1 VAFADGVKKLM
12 GPNFKTGPDLAPANF
27 EAPVVNLERTTFEG
41 APRSFF
47 RPTRMILVIGLLAI
61 AILFAATAWMI
72 LQLQARELKN
82 ATRELTTL
90 DLILVED
97 SERALQA
104 VDLVLRNMQDR
115 FVIEK
120 ITTDE
125 ELRTLHGTQEASD
138 RLAART
144 AGIPQI
150 EAVELIDADGKL
162 INSSRTY
169 PPGEQDLSGRDYFK
183 ALRNAP
189 KDKLY
194 ISEPAEDYGSG
205 QPTIYL
211 ARRIEAPDGK
221 FLGLI
226 VGAIKLSHFENLY
239 RALEIGDGAAV
250 SLWRRDGTM
259 LVRYPRATGAP
270 LVFKFAP
277 FLERPRFERPQ
288 VFEVEKSV
296 LDGKARLAATVAGK
310 QYPVVID
317 VAQSRDSLL
326 ADWRHIST
334 LAIAGAMLCAT
345 AIMLVMWLVNRQFS
359 SFEALRVAVR
369 ERDQAEAARAEIEAQ
384 LRQSQ
389 KLEAVGELTGGIAH
403 DFNNLLTAVMGNL
416 ELLGKHIGD
425 EPRLQRWAKSAL
437 EAAKRGAT
445 LTQRLLAFSRRQPL
459 DPKAADIGQLLDGLS
474 DLLNRTL
481 GENIDIRVSVT
492 QGLWP
497 AFIDVNQLDS
507 ALLNVAINARDAMAG
522 KGRLTIA
529 ADNIVI
535 DALEATRHKDLNAG
549 DYVAISL
556 TDTGNGIP
564 PEILERVFEPFFT
577 TKPIGQGTGLGLSQ
591 VYGFLKQTGGG
602 ISISSVPGE
611 GTTVRLYLPRAAPR
625 IEEPASEAAQPA
637 ASVADIAL
645 PPQANK
651 RILVVEDDGAVR
663 AYTVEILGGLGF
675 EVLQAVDAFQ
685 ALETLRKT
693 AGIGL
698 MMTDIGLP
706 GMNGRDLAVQ
716 VKKQW
721 PDLRVLFTSG
731 YARQAIVHND
741 RLDDGVELLVKPFSR
756 DDLAMKLERVL
767 RGDAKAS
774 MPETQAAGNGV
785 A

>member
-1 VAFADGVKKLM
+1 
-12 GPNFKTGPDLAPANF
+12 
-27 EAPVVNLERTTFEG
+27 
-41 APRSFF
+41 
-47 RPTRMILVIGLLAI
+47 MILIIGLVAI
-61 AILFAATAWMI
+61 AIIFAATAWMI
-72 LQLQARELKN
+72 LQLRARELKN

-97 SERALQA
+97 SERAFQA

-115 FVIEK
+115 FLTEN
-120 ITTDE
+120 ITNDE
-125 ELRTLHGTQEASD
+125 DLRNLHGTKDASD
-138 RLAART
+138 RLASRT
-144 AGIPQI
+144 AGISQI
-150 EAVELIDADGKL
+150 EAVEIFDADGRL
-162 INSSRTY
+162 INSSRTF
-169 PPGEQDLSGRDYFK
+169 PPGEQDVSGRDYFK

-205 QPTIYL
+205 QPTLYL

-226 VGAIKLSHFENLY
+226 VGAIKLSHFKNLY

-250 SLWRRDGTM
+250 SLWRRDGTL
-259 LVRYPRATGAP
+259 LVRYPHATGAP

-277 FLERPRFERPQ
+277 FLERPRFEQPY
-288 VFEVEKSV
+288 VFEIQKSV

-310 QYPVVID
+310 QYPIVID
-317 VAQSRDSLL
+317 VAQSTDALL

-334 LAIAGAMLCAT
+334 LAVAGAMICAT

-359 SFEALRVAVR
+359 SFEALRVAVW
-369 ERDQAEAARAEIEAQ
+369 ERDRAEAARAEIEAQ

-459 DPKAADIGQLLDGLS
+459 DPKPTDIGQLLDGLS
-474 DLLNRTL
+474 ELLNRTL
-481 GENIDIRVSVT
+481 GENIDIRVSVPPD
-492 QGLWP
+492 LWA

-522 KGRLTIA
+522 RGRLTIA
-529 ADNIVI
+529 AENIVI
-535 DALEATRHKDLNAG
+535 DALEATRHKDLSPG

-602 ISISSVPGE
+602 ISISSVPGD
-611 GTTVRLYLPRAAPR
+611 GTTVRLFLPRAGAMR
-625 IEEPASEAAQPA
+625 AEEPARQDASTQQAA
-637 ASVADIAL
+637 ASPASAMDTVL
-645 PPQANK
+645 PLQKDK

-663 AYTVEILGGLGF
+663 AYTVEILSGLGF

-685 ALETLRKT
+685 ALDTLRKT

-716 VKKQW
+716 ARKQW
-721 PDLRVLFTSG
+721 PNLRVLFTSG

-767 RGDAKAS
+767 RGDPTARMSEA
-774 MPETQAAGNGV
+774 QAAGNGV
-785 A
+785 S